1 MISFWGGTLI
11 QECPWGGQNLAFW
24 RDFRSTPIHTTWVPI
39 KSRRERFI
47 APTDELRFVANFW
60 FSFSVDF
67 GYSREEIFVVLANRL
82 NPLRAIMVLWSCPDG
97 LVL

>member
-1 MISFWGGTLI
+1 M
-11 QECPWGGQNLAFW
+11 
-24 RDFRSTPIHTTWVPI
+24 
-39 KSRRERFI
+39 
-47 APTDELRFVANFW
+47 DELHFVANFW

-82 NPLRAIMVLWSCPDG
+82 NPLCAMVYAWYCPVG

>member
-1 MISFWGGTLI
+1 MRSR
-11 QECPWGGQNLAFW
+11 
-24 RDFRSTPIHTTWVPI
+24 RDFRGTPIHTTWVPQ

-67 GYSREEIFVVLANRL
+67 GYSREWIFVVLANRL
-82 NPLRAIMVLWSCPDG
+82 NPLGAIMVHVWSCPEG